1 MTKKVGRR
9 EYIYIYIYIHS
20 GRVKNLSWGKINKK
34 IESKKLINI
43 NNKIYK
49 QLYNNIIVIQ
59 NLI

>member
-1 MTKKVGRR
+1 MIKKVGRR
-9 EYIYIYIYIHS
+9 EYIYIHN

-59 NLI
+59 NQI